1 MILEERFPVPRNT
14 SVGKIGNSVFRC
26 YDNSDVIATLII
38 KVFHLI
44 QLWWQF
50 FQNFVYGDV
59 VYAQTW
65 EVLALKNCIEP
76 P

>member
-1 MILEERFPVPRNT
+1 M
-14 SVGKIGNSVFRC
+14 
-26 YDNSDVIATLII
+26 
-38 KVFHLI
+38 

-50 FQNFVYGDV
+50 LENFVYGDI

-65 EVLALKNCIEP
+65 EVLALKNCVEP